1 MKRRGGGRVLY
12 IDVICERRPSLGD
25 DHGNLVMTI
34 SQLKELKNATK
45 SVISAQNNT
54 IEDLTKW
61 SAEENN
67 NRSIPDAL

>member
-1 MKRRGGGRVLY
+1 MSHLNE
-12 IDVICERRPSLGD
+12 DVICERRPSLGD

-45 SVISAQNNT
+45 SVISAQNKT

-61 SAEENN
+61 STEQNN
-67 NRSIPDAL
+67 NRSIPDAF